1 MITEYLA
8 YYYTTH
14 VYKFNLCFS
23 SYNNLYLLHTETEL
37 VYFDFLFIKK
47 SIYLHYLICILSLCI
62 IYVKY

>member
-47 SIYLHYLICILSLCI
+47 VYTYI
-62 IYVKY
+62 I